1 MMITVSN
8 KPQTKIS
15 TWGNSDAVRIPCAI
29 LRAVGLL
36 AGDDVELI
44 INERNNI
51 EIVPAGKSHRNA
63 RPKRG
68 VTFDALF
75 SGYEP
80 RKRDAVSAWPD
91 DEMVGAELE
100 AWTR

>member
-1 MMITVSN
+1 MITVSS

-36 AGDDVELI
+36 SGDDVELI
-44 INERNNI
+44 VNERNNI
-51 EIVPAGKSHRNA
+51 EIIPARKSHRSV

-68 VTFDALF
+68 VTFDTLF
-75 SGYEP
+75 SNYESQEHGAAP
-80 RKRDAVSAWPD
+80 AWPD

-100 AWTR
+100 AWAR